1 MEISESDAK
10 DWYETNGIANTDWGE
25 FEDFTR
31 EMIAVEAIADDWDEV
46 DQMRETGIPESAVL
60 IYFNVDECGLDERE
74 VEYLDDEDSYEGLTS
89 YVMQNTS
96 SSNLKSLFNDSS
108 VTVLSVDALEG
119 SNGEMYV
126 RVEVEGSAS
135 IFA

>member
-1 MEISESDAK
+1 MKISESDART
-10 DWYETNGIANTDWGE
+10 WYETNGIADTDWND

-60 IYFNVDECGLDERE
+60 IYFNVTECGLDEGE
-74 VEYLDDEDSYEGLTS
+74 VEYLDEEDSYEGLTS

-96 SSNLKSLFNDSS
+96 SSNLKSLFDDSE